1 MYCKKNAGQVYP
13 AFYDTKCPY
22 DMGQTEA
29 RYFQLT
35 A

>member
-1 MYCKKNAGQVYP
+1 MYCKKNAGRLNP
-13 AFYDTKCPY
+13 AFYDSDSPY
-22 DMGQTEA
+22 DIGQTEA

>member
-1 MYCKKNAGQVYP
+1 MSSPFTHYLIAYRD
-13 AFYDTKCPY
+13 YDI
-22 DMGQTEA
+22 GQTEA